1 LDVPRAW
8 LYRQLQEAT
17 GSVVGEARP
26 SPARALDAGERSAVL
41 ELLHSERFVDRSPSE
56 MYATLLDEGTY
67 RCSIR
72 TMYRILEENR
82 EVRERRD
89 QLRHPQYQKPELLAT
104 GANQVWSWDI
114 TKLLGPVKWT
124 YFYLYVILDIYSRY
138 VVGWMV
144 APRESAELAKR
155 LIGET
160 SGKQNIAPEQLTIH
174 ADRGTSM
181 TSKPVALMLADLGIT
196 KTHSRPQVSNDNP
209 YSESQFKTLKYRP
222 EFPERFGSI
231 EGDETLIV
239 QIDGFVEASAAGIVI
254 NDFEVFADRTFAE
267 RALSVRRLA
276 FPRYLQ
282 RDFSE
287 RRSLQMLP
295 HAGIEGEYS
304 QPPAGRFENIRAGS
318 RIRDVL
324 ERVPDRV
331 TVLLGRVELVHE
343 PPRLQPGGQVRAYFA
358 RRLDNRV
365 IVQSG
370 GFGIV
375 LQKRG
380 ARWAGPYWRGITP
393 GFAAELALLEILANR
408 VLSMACGALPQKELN
423 FGGRE

>member
-1 LDVPRAW
+1 VCA
-8 LYRQLQEAT
+8 
-17 GSVVGEARP
+17 ARP
-26 SPARALDAGERSAVL
+26 TPARALDAGERREVL

-67 RCSIR
+67 LCSIR
-72 TMYRILEENR
+72 TMYRILEENG

-231 EGDETLIV
+231 EDAR
-239 QIDGFVEASAAGIVI
+239 GFCQEFMRWY
-254 NDFEVFADRTFAE
+254 NTEHH
-267 RALSVRRLA
+267 
-276 FPRYLQ
+276 
-282 RDFSE
+282 
-287 RRSLQMLP
+287 
-295 HAGIEGEYS
+295 HAGIGLLTPETVHYGRAEAVIEGR
-304 QPPAGRFENIRAGS
+304 Q
-318 RIRDVL
+318 
-324 ERVPDRV
+324 
-331 TVLLGRVELVHE
+331 
-343 PPRLQPGGQVRAYFA
+343 
-358 RRLDNRV
+358 
-365 IVQSG
+365 
-370 GFGIV
+370 
-375 LQKRG
+375 
-380 ARWAGPYWRGITP
+380 
-393 GFAAELALLEILANR
+393 R
-408 VLSMACGALPQKELN
+408 VLSAAYEQRPERFVGHHPRAPELPGAVWINPPVKRATAKGE
-423 FGGRE
+423 ETV